1 MKKCFYLLLLITS
14 FCFSQQNGQVDY
26 DFSFVKLQYNS
37 KDIEQANANKTVDLI
52 AKFATKH
59 KYTLKY
65 NKNESIYNVR
75 VSMPMDGINDFSYK
89 FSKYI
94 FSKGV
99 FYQNNLTNEIIN
111 EMSSMNQNFLIKD
124 IISNDWELSSE
135 TKYIGKFKC
144 YKATSICNTC
154 TNNQIVT
161 IWYTPEIPVSFG
173 PAGYGGAPGLIL
185 EVSKYRYTLRANKI
199 KFFKHKVNI
208 IKPKKGKIISKKELK
223 ELQREARS
231 SMMSGKRKS

>member
-1 MKKCFYLLLLITS
+1 
-14 FCFSQQNGQVDY
+14 
-26 DFSFVKLQYNS
+26 
-37 KDIEQANANKTVDLI
+37 
-52 AKFATKH
+52 
-59 KYTLKY
+59 
-65 NKNESIYNVR
+65 
-75 VSMPMDGINDFSYK
+75 MPMDGVNDFSYK

-111 EMSSMNQNFLIKD
+111 EMSSMNQNFLMKD

-173 PAGYGGAPGLIL
+173 PARYGGAPGLIL
-185 EVSKYRYTLRANKI
+185 EVSKFRYTLRANKI
-199 KFFKHKVNI
+199 KFFKPKVNI
-208 IKPKKGKIISKKELK
+208 IKPKKSKAISKKELK
-223 ELQREARS
+223 ILQKEARNAI
-231 SMMSGKRKS
+231 MIGKGKN